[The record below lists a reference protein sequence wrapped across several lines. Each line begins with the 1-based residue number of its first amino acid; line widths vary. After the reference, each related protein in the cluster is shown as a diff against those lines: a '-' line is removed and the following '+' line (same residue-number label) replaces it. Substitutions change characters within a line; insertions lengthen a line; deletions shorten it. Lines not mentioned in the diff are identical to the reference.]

1 MRLFLMTRALST
13 VMLAGQ
19 RRSAVQDTPT
29 NINGVEAVCT
39 GVGSAK
45 DDPRWAA
52 YPVKI
57 VLATT
62 DGANLA
68 NAHVS
73 LAKNGKEV
81 AGLDCDAPWILFKP
95 LPGSYT
101 ATATLIGGSGGSV
114 SSQELQHHGRRRA
127 EGNHAH
133 LQPPVQPAGA
143 GRIEGFSGDRPPN
156 ASGRRDSLEFG
167 ADLKRRA
174 ATSQS
179 KKKAGGLLTGL
190 SRIPVRPVL
199 DGLQVRSLGA
209 TRVRHDVER
218 DLLAFVQ
225 RTHTSSFNSSGV
237 DEHVLAAAFRRDKAK
252 ALGGVEELHGSDSQ
266 CTWSC

>member
-1 MRLFLMTRALST
+1 MRLFLIAGFSTLTT

-19 RRSAVQDTPT
+19 ALAVQDTPT

-73 LAKNGKEV
+73 LAKNGKDV

-95 LPGSYT
+95 LAGSYT

-114 SSQELQHHGRRRA
+114 SSQAFTTTGDGAQKEITLTFNRPS
-127 EGNHAH
+127 N
-133 LQPPVQPAGA
+133 QPVPV
-143 GRIEGFSGDRPPN
+143 N
-156 ASGRRDSLEFG
+156 
-167 ADLKRRA
+167 
-174 ATSQS
+174 
-179 KKKAGGLLTGL
+179 
-190 SRIPVRPVL
+190 
-199 DGLQVRSLGA
+199 
-209 TRVRHDVER
+209 
-218 DLLAFVQ
+218 
-225 RTHTSSFNSSGV
+225 
-237 DEHVLAAAFRRDKAK
+237 
-252 ALGGVEELHGSDSQ
+252 
-266 CTWSC
+266 